1 LAYSKTPGTKAITID
16 GVEPVASNAK
26 KYVYARVCYLYAP
39 DKPTAEAEAFINYVK
54 SDAGQAIVEK
64 VGFIKN

>member
-1 LAYSKTPGTKAITID
+1 
-16 GVEPVASNAK
+16 
-26 KYVYARVCYLYAP
+26 VYARVCYLYAP